1 MQLLWTRGTT
11 KHIFCQFFLM
21 LSELHEKKKSYRED
35 ESSPIKETSLCQGPN
50 FSNIIKNLCI
60 ASATNF
66 HITFERGLNGHN
78 SFIAFSFF
86 ELLFSKNIFRV
97 SISIMYC

>member
-1 MQLLWTRGTT
+1 
-11 KHIFCQFFLM
+11 M

-35 ESSPIKETSLCQGPN
+35 ESSPPKGTSLCQGPN
-50 FSNIIKNLCI
+50 FSNIIKDLCI

-86 ELLFSKNIFRV
+86 EVLFSKNIFRV
-97 SISIMYC
+97 SFSIAANISGGFFFFSK